1 MKEIKGYLERI
12 NDSTIME
19 MLDITEDVLEAID
32 NLWKETNKSVY
43 SEERMENLIIILSE
57 EFVRYIQIK
66 LSKYNPWTESFIKIK
81 DLFKYSI
88 NICKRWK
95 SDIDMITTKI
105 WANYSPHLWT
115 KKNIKCTTL
124 NIFLRHIKMILDLR
138 TSHEQIIYLL
148 SSEEKNNLKIEQKL
162 DMFKKIDLSIC
173 NEYNEQF
180 WDNNESSKNISN
192 EIENII
198 WAKQISKKLEDN
210 EKFVKKTLNNL
221 SNSQVYI
228 EESHTL
234 LEEIKRYANNYFEKW
249 NKEMEF
255 MMNDPDSELMLKKS
269 GKLMEIDYSDGHLK
283 VNYSDQLVSFLREV
297 RQLTSMGF
305 PVSLKIQKLAEQAS
319 QYYRYGV
326 ILQQVAQFYN
336 TIDQQMLKFQQ
347 PMLLEYTTEFENII
361 KNPNGNSKGI
371 SNKNQ
376 ISNKITWANPS
387 DLDQYIVKLQRCTEK
402 LTANNRRFRKIHQT
416 IIDEMIELMSISL
429 VKNKAKW
436 KDIIQ
441 NIRSQ
446 ITNVENHY
454 NISPKNTSI
463 WKTHLDYQLY
473 KVLEHHYRMGLE
485 SFHDDIPE
493 INVEMIYKQS
503 KIQYKPSFEEIRT
516 KYYHEIKKFV
526 NIPIAFKGFS
536 DNDNLFNG
544 ILHNNK
550 KSLNTI
556 YQRAEN
562 IFQKLSKAQDL
573 FKDWVI
579 IQNVDIDEI
588 IDNNLETVKD
598 YENNFKM
605 IKNKGK
611 ELEQVKNEINI
622 NNILIS
628 TTGIKSAIDNQLQNM
643 YDSLLSGLRR
653 YVTKNGNQIESFVS
667 KGMELL
673 SKRPQTYEEIGEA
686 NKYHDD
692 LLKEKKL
699 IQSQME
705 KVEAKNKLL
714 NSVSGNGIDLSI
726 LKAKWDKL
734 ELILQSHEVM
744 VKEQVDIL
752 RDNIDGR
759 RKSVQSEIDKF
770 ANRWTQLKP
779 NMETFEDKESVI
791 DAIKFIKDRQAEF
804 DELKLTIQKLNNDC
818 SIFGVSKFDCTEIE
832 NYERELKSET
842 SNWECYE
849 SFSKEIGDYL
859 KNDWIGVSNK
869 VYLFEEIITKWSN
882 NLKSS
887 AHNPIT
893 VQILK
898 EIDDIR
904 SWIPS
909 LKYIRGDNWLS
920 EHWAEFFRI
929 ANIQKT
935 KNIADL
941 TLNDLFEV
949 RENMKENVEK
959 IKELSN
965 RANGEVSIREAL
977 QELES
982 WGVSA
987 EFSLSPY
994 EIEIDNNEFGESNET
1009 IKKTVMLI
1017 KDWKETLTQIGD
1029 NQSLLQSLKDSPFYG
1044 RFSERCSIWET
1055 RFADLDEILHV
1066 LNIVQR
1072 RWVYLEPIFRRRVLP
1087 NEQARFDNIN
1097 TEFNEIM
1104 NYIEQNKCVIS
1115 ILSYNNVKDILEKA
1129 NDQLERCQKALYEFL
1144 EEKRSKFARFYFI
1157 GDEDLLEIIGQAK
1170 NPRVIESHLKKLF
1183 AGVYN
1188 VIFNEDTTAIIAM
1201 KSLEGEVVHLIN
1213 PVKITDDIEKWLQDF
1228 SDEMKNTLSNILI
1241 GCLKVFDVFK
1251 YPQQILCLS
1260 EALHFTSDCEEAI
1273 KKGTLRNLNE
1283 KFKKK
1288 LDQYTKFDYSTIKDP
1303 IERSVVSFKLKALIL
1318 DTIHNIDIIAQLQ
1331 ENEVKNVDEW
1341 IWKKQLRYYLDK
1353 NNKCI
1358 IKMNNAEFNYTYEYQ
1373 GNVTKLVHTPLT
1385 DKCYLTLTQA
1395 MDSGFGGNP
1404 YGPAGTGK
1412 TESVKALGNLF
1423 GRQVLVFNCDEGLD
1437 YKSIGRIFIGIMK
1450 CGAWGCFDEFNRLD
1464 EAVLSAVS
1472 QQIQIIQSALKEKNV
1487 NVTLLDKQV
1496 KLDLN
1501 CAIFVTLN
1509 PAGKGYGGRQKL
1521 PDNLKQLFRSIAMT
1535 KPDNELISEVI
1546 LYSEGFTNAKILGRK
1561 IISIF
1566 QLCKELLSNQ
1576 QHYDWGLRSIK
1587 AVLQLAGQLLH
1598 EEKKKPDYSTNRE
1611 ANILVKAFRV
1621 NTLSKL
1627 TYSDSHYFNNLVND
1641 VFPGIKYEVILYDEL
1656 HKAIK
1661 ESYEEL
1667 KLVYMDSQV
1676 EKIFQFYE
1684 ACNNR
1689 MGVVIVGPS
1698 GSGKTT
1704 ICKVLSHALKKLGK
1718 SLKMHILNPKSIDRN
1733 FLLGYM
1739 DIDTREW
1746 TDGILTMAAHQ
1757 AIKEPKNTQSWIIC
1771 DGDIDP
1777 EWIESLNSVLDD
1789 NHLLTI
1795 PNGERIQFTSN
1806 VNFIFET
1813 HDLTYASP
1821 ATVSRMGMIY
1831 MSDENI
1837 DIKLLVK
1844 AWLDKQDNHVAKII
1858 SPFIESYFFKALEWI
1873 TKNSDASVVKTT
1885 KIGNVFNGLSHLS
1898 TANSLNKFI
1907 FGLIKGFGSN
1917 LYQNQRQEFAMIL
1930 FKLAGI
1936 QITDKSNVL
1945 DYYIDVKSDSIQHY
1959 KFNSYFNHDSASIRD
1974 YNSLP
1979 VIETVSVQRTVDIIM
1994 PWLKKQEP
2002 FIFVGPEG
2010 AGKQM
2015 ILRTCFNKLHSVNV
2029 VTIHCNSQTK
2039 AVHIIRQLHQ
2049 YCLSISTNQG
2059 RALKPKDCERLI
2071 LYLKDINLPKPDKY
2085 NTVELISFLQQ
2096 LITYHGFYNKSL
2108 DWVRI
2113 ENIQIV
2119 ASMNPSTSIGRYKL
2133 STRLTSIVHQCYIW
2147 PTSINELHQ
2156 VYCSLLQPIIQEC
2169 LINNP
2174 TWNSSKQIQN
2184 LSKTM
2189 LIIYDQT
2196 CNKFTTS
2203 QYMHYKFNPR
2213 DLSKWIT
2220 SLYRYEFK
2228 ENEVQNQLLDVIV
2241 YEAQRLFSDR
2251 LVGDDARNTFN
2262 NIVFSTIKNEWNYSV
2277 NISNI
2282 VYVYIKNDE
2291 SNSKILKRVT
2301 LDTYKQMVSD
2311 KLLSYENEYRTLDLS
2326 LYPEMLFQLA
2336 KFENILLQEGGSLLL
2351 AGRTGMKRWDSIC
2364 LVASMLHINIY
2375 TLKIGRNYQAKS
2387 FYADIK
2393 QAIYEAGV
2401 QGENTIL
2408 AIEDNQL
2415 INPLFIESINSLLSS
2430 GEVPGM
2436 YNKEELETIYNEIKD
2451 TYSETGFKGSINDF
2465 FINRVHCN
2473 LHIVLIL
2480 DCSSQDFTNICEAN
2494 PAFYSQ
2500 CRLMWI
2506 DAYTQ
2511 ESMKILSKSQL
2522 IPDLLENSKNGD
2534 KIVKQIIDIHSDC
2547 LKYNASP
2554 KHFLRFLQCYNKIYK
2569 QNKEIFEERKK
2580 YLQGGVDKLTE
2591 ASKYV
2596 DTLSQDAS
2604 RQGILLAEKQKETDS
2619 ALKQITES
2627 MLQASNKKKEMEQL
2641 SVELN
2646 KEEEKIQAKKKAV
2659 EEELKEV
2666 GPLLEKAKESV
2677 GAIKAENLT
2686 EIRSLRAPPPVI
2698 RDVLE
2703 GVLRL
2708 MGIYDMSWT
2717 SMKSFLGKRTIK
2729 EEIINFDASNI
2740 TKQIR
2745 SSVQELINQKPD
2757 SFKEATVKR
2766 SFVAAAP
2773 LAVWVKANIE
2783 YSIVIEKI
2791 EPLRSSLEQ
2800 ATRNLTDA
2808 RNRIQKLK
2816 EDVIQVDNKVKALRE
2831 DFGIKTGEAE
2841 VLRVNLEKAKEV
2853 ISSAQLLLGKLEGE
2867 GKRWKS
2873 QIKEINESLN
2883 SLPKNSLVSS
2893 AFVTYLGEHSED
2905 VRNQMVKRWAENNDI
2920 KNFSLRKII
2929 STDKEQLLWRAEG
2942 LPYDELSIDNAIIIK
2957 MSDTYP
2963 LIIDP
2968 SSQALS
2974 WLTKHLEDKKPEVI
2988 VQNDENFIRSIEL
3001 AVRFGKTLIIHEI
3014 EEIEP
3019 ILYSLLKRELIK
3031 QGPRYIIQL
3040 GDKQVDFN
3048 ENFQLYLITKKSNFE
3063 VPPSTSGHLNIVNFS
3078 ITKAGLTSQLLGI
3091 TIQHEKPKLEVEKL
3105 NLLKKE
3111 EEQKVQLLE
3120 LEDLLLNKL
3129 ATSEGNIL
3137 ENKSLIE
3144 LLNNTKAKSTTITN
3158 SLKESQEL
3166 QKNINNERNKYSL
3179 FSNFGSS
3186 FFFCIGYLKNINN
3199 MYQFSLNNFL
3209 RIFESSLNL
3218 QFSNNGKND
3227 VGPEVRIK
3235 YLTRSLEKML
3245 FNYVS
3250 RSMFKQDRLSFALF
3264 VIKSMHSRLFQ
3275 ENEWDL
3281 FTGQL
3286 IPDIEGKQFNIPSWI
3301 PKNKITNFKHLQSVC
3316 PVFSDQNIFN
3326 DVEQWDTWIR
3336 TQSCEKAFPEKY
3348 TKALSPWQK
3357 VLIIQ
3362 TLRPDRILVALTLFC
3377 SGALGVS
3384 SLDPPALNIA
3394 KLVESETIPTEPIL
3408 FIITPGADLS
3418 QELLEA
3424 SKKILGPNK
3433 FYQVAMGQGQ
3443 FDIAISRLRSCAEE
3457 GSWLFLQNIH
3467 LVISWLPTL
3476 EKEISILKPHK
3487 NFRLWLTSEAHLKFP
3502 SSILQC
3508 SLKITIEAPPGVK
3521 KNLLRTYE
3529 GWTPEYIADG
3539 SVIRAQSLFSLAWFH
3554 AIVQERR
3561 MYIPQ
3566 GWAKFYEFSNT
3577 DLRSCAELLD
3587 KMCHSDKIPQWE
3599 IFRGLLMNA
3608 IYGGHLDDDA
3618 DIEKLD
3624 IYIKKF
3630 FNDEIFSIGNRSP
3643 SKYLSKNIVIPN
3655 SNLHADYMNLIN
3667 SLPESDNPSLFNL
3680 PVNINSILQF
3690 TQSQQVINKIK
3701 LLYHSKNS
3709 EKSFNKEK
3717 WSKELIPTMQLWK
3730 KLTSQDFINQK
3741 HNRVSSDNPLII
3753 FFNNEYTF
3761 GMNLIKTINKD
3772 LINLSKLIR
3781 GLILPTNDLM
3791 DIGTSLTQS
3800 NIPSSWNDIWEGPE
3814 SSAVYLKEIIR
3825 KTGELSK
3832 LKNIQNINQLLS
3844 LPIDLSNMFRQK
3856 AFFNSFRQ
3864 YISHKINKPLDEL
3877 HLISSWRGEEISK
3890 YVSEEDKGEGNCIV
3904 QVKGLLLQG
3913 GNFDGKRLSSMSLGE
3928 SYICE
3933 VPVCY
3938 ISWLPISSSFFS
3950 LQTQSRLQIPLY
3962 VSSNRSVQLGESG
3975 LYVPYDQNKEDMDD
3989 WKLSGVAFLIEKAF

>member
-1 MKEIKGYLERI
+1 M
-12 NDSTIME
+12 
-19 MLDITEDVLEAID
+19 
-32 NLWKETNKSVY
+32 
-43 SEERMENLIIILSE
+43 
-57 EFVRYIQIK
+57 
-66 LSKYNPWTESFIKIK
+66 
-81 DLFKYSI
+81 
-88 NICKRWK
+88 
-95 SDIDMITTKI
+95 
-105 WANYSPHLWT
+105 
-115 KKNIKCTTL
+115 
-124 NIFLRHIKMILDLR
+124 
-138 TSHEQIIYLL
+138 
-148 SSEEKNNLKIEQKL
+148 
-162 DMFKKIDLSIC
+162 
-173 NEYNEQF
+173 
-180 WDNNESSKNISN
+180 
-192 EIENII
+192 
-198 WAKQISKKLEDN
+198 EDN
-210 EKFVKKTLNNL
+210 EKFVKKTLSNL
-221 SNSQVYI
+221 SNSKIYI
-228 EESHTL
+228 EESRTL
-234 LEEIKRYANNYFEKW
+234 LEEIKRYANNYFEEW
-249 NKEMEF
+249 SKEMEF

-269 GKLMEIDYSDGHLK
+269 GKLMEIDYSDGLLK
-283 VNYSDQLVSFLREV
+283 VNYSDQLVSLLREV
-297 RQLTSMGF
+297 RQLTSLGY

-336 TIDQQMLKFQQ
+336 TIDQQMLRFQQ
-347 PMLLEYTTEFENII
+347 PMLLEQAIEFENII
-361 KNPNGNSKGI
+361 KNPNGNSKG
-371 SNKNQ
+371 NNKKNQ
-376 ISNKITWANPS
+376 VNNKITWANPS
-387 DLDQYIVKLQRCTEK
+387 DLDQYIGRLQRCTEK
-402 LTANNRRFRKIHQT
+402 LTDNNRRFRKMHQN
-416 IIDEMIELMSISL
+416 IIDEITELMSINL

-446 ITNVENHY
+446 IVSVENHY
-454 NISPKNTSI
+454 NISPKNTST

-503 KIQYKPSFEEIRT
+503 KIQFKPSYEEIRT
-516 KYYHEIKKFV
+516 RYYREIKKFV
-526 NIPIAFKGFS
+526 NIPITFKGFS
-536 DNDNLFNG
+536 DNDNLFKG
-544 ILHNNK
+544 ILYNNK

-556 YQRAEN
+556 YQKAEM

-573 FKDWVI
+573 YKDWVI

-588 IDNNLETVKD
+588 IDNNLETVVD

-611 ELEQVKNEINI
+611 ELEQMKNIITI
-622 NNILIS
+622 NNIIIS
-628 TTGIKSAIDNQLQNM
+628 TAGIKSSIDNQLQNM
-643 YDSLLSGLRR
+643 FDSLLSGLRR
-653 YVTKNGNQIESFVS
+653 YVTKYGNQIESFVS
-667 KGMELL
+667 KGMDLL
-673 SKRPQTYEEIGEA
+673 SKKPQTYEEIGEA
-686 NKYHDD
+686 NKCHED
-692 LLKEKKL
+692 LIEEKKL

-705 KVEAKNKLL
+705 NVEAKNKLL
-714 NSVSGNGIDLSI
+714 KFVSGNGIDLSV

-734 ELILQSHEVM
+734 EVILQSHEVM
-744 VKEQVDIL
+744 IKEQVDIL

-759 RKSVQSEIDKF
+759 RKSVQSELDKF
-770 ANRWTQLKP
+770 TNRWTQLKP
-779 NMETFEDKESVI
+779 NMETFENKESAVN
-791 DAIKFIKDRQAEF
+791 AIKFIKDRQAEF
-804 DELKLTIQKLNNDC
+804 EELKLAAQKLNNDC
-818 SIFGVSKFDCTEIE
+818 ELFGVPKFGFVEIE
-832 NYERELKSET
+832 NLENELKNEA

-849 SFSKEIGDYL
+849 SFWSEIREYL
-859 KNDWIGVSNK
+859 KNDWMGVCNK
-869 VYLFEEIITKWSN
+869 IYLFEEMITRWSN
-882 NLKSS
+882 NLKSG
-887 AHNPIT
+887 ALNPIT
-893 VQILK
+893 IQILK
-898 EIDDIR
+898 EIDDIKG
-904 SWIPS
+904 WIPS
-909 LKYIRGDNWLS
+909 LKYIRGDNWLP
-920 EHWAEFFRI
+920 EHWSEFFRI
-929 ANIQKT
+929 TNLQKV
-935 KNIADL
+935 KSSIEL
-941 TLNDLFEV
+941 TLNNLYDV
-949 RENMKENVEK
+949 RESMKENVEK

-965 RANGEVSIREAL
+965 RANGEVSLREAL

-994 EIEIDNNEFGESNET
+994 EIELDSNEIGESNESI

-1029 NQSLLQSLKDSPFYG
+1029 NQSLLQSLKDSPYYN

-1055 RFADLDEILHV
+1055 RFADLDEILHI

-1097 TEFNEIM
+1097 TEFIEIM
-1104 NYIEQNKCVIS
+1104 KFVSQNKCVLS
-1115 ILSYNNVKDILEKA
+1115 ILSYSNIKDILEKA

-1188 VIFNEDTTAIIAM
+1188 VIFNDDTTAIIAM
-1201 KSLEGEVVHLIN
+1201 KSLEGEVVYLTN
-1213 PVKITDDIEKWLQDF
+1213 PVRITDEIEKWLQDF
-1228 SDEMKNTLSNILI
+1228 SDEMKNTLSHLLI
-1241 GCLKVFDVFK
+1241 ECLNVFDIFK
-1251 YPQQILCLS
+1251 HPQQILCLS

-1273 KKGTLRNLNE
+1273 KKSTLGDLNE

-1288 LDQYTKFDYSTIKDP
+1288 LEQYTKFDYSTIEDP
-1303 IERSVVSFKLKALIL
+1303 IERSVLSFKLKALIL
-1318 DTIHNIDIIAQLQ
+1318 DTIHNIDIISQLQ
-1331 ENEVKNVDEW
+1331 ENEVKNINEW

-1353 NNKCI
+1353 NKKCI

-1373 GNVTKLVHTPLT
+1373 GNITKLVHTPLT

-1437 YKSIGRIFIGIMK
+1437 YKSIARIFIGIMK

-1472 QQIQIIQSALKEKNV
+1472 QQIQIIQSALKERNV
-1487 NVTLLDKQV
+1487 NVTLLDKYV
-1496 KLDLN
+1496 NLDLN

-1546 LYSEGFTNAKILGRK
+1546 LYSEGFTNAKVLGRK

-1587 AVLQLAGQLLH
+1587 SVLKLAGQLLH
-1598 EEKKKPDYSTNRE
+1598 EEKKKSDYSNDRE

-1627 TYSDSHYFNNLVND
+1627 TYSDSYYFNNLVND
-1641 VFPGIKYEVILYDEL
+1641 VFPGINYEVISYEEL
-1656 HKAIK
+1656 HQAIK

-1704 ICKVLSHALKKLGK
+1704 ICKVLSHALKKLGR
-1718 SLKMHILNPKSIDRN
+1718 SLKTHILNPKSIDRN

-1757 AIKEPKNTQSWIIC
+1757 AVKEPKETQSWIIC

-1821 ATVSRMGMIY
+1821 ATISRMGMIY

-1837 DIKLLVK
+1837 DIKLLVR
-1844 AWLDKQDNHVAKII
+1844 AWLDKQDPNIAEII
-1858 SPFIESYFFKALEWI
+1858 SPLIDSYFFKALDWI
-1873 TKNSDASVVKTT
+1873 TKNPEANVVKTT

-1898 TANSLNKFI
+1898 YANSLNKFI
-1907 FGLIKGFGSN
+1907 FGLIRGFGSN
-1917 LYQNQRQEFAMIL
+1917 LYQKQREDFAMFLI
-1930 FKLAGI
+1930 KLAGI
-1936 QITDKSNVL
+1936 QVDNKGNVL
-1945 DYYIDVKSDSIQHY
+1945 DCYVDRTDVIQSY
-1959 KFNSYFNHDSASIRD
+1959 KFNNYFNHDPASIRD

-1994 PWLKKQEP
+1994 PWLKNQEP

-2029 VTIHCNSQTK
+2029 VTIHCSSQTK
-2039 AVHIIRQLHQ
+2039 AVHIIRQLNQH
-2049 YCLSISTNQG
+2049 CLSLSTNQG

-2108 DWVRI
+2108 DWVRT

-2147 PTSINELHQ
+2147 PIGINELQQ
-2156 VYCSLLQPIIQEC
+2156 VYSSLLQPIIQEC
-2169 LINNP
+2169 LISNP
-2174 TWNSSKQIQN
+2174 IWNSIKQIQN

-2189 LIIYDQT
+2189 LIIYEQT

-2203 QYMHYKFNPR
+2203 KHMHYKFNPR

-2228 ENEVQNQLLDVIV
+2228 GDVSQNQLLDVIV
-2241 YEAQRLFSDR
+2241 YEAQRLFLDR
-2251 LVGDDARNTFN
+2251 LVGDDSKSVFN
-2262 NIVFSTIKNEWNYSV
+2262 NIVFSTMKNEWNYSV
-2277 NISNI
+2277 NINDI
-2282 VYVYIKNDE
+2282 VYVYIKDNE
-2291 SNSKILKRVT
+2291 NKNKILKRVT
-2301 LDTYKQMVSD
+2301 LDAYKEMVSE
-2311 KLLSYENEYRTLDLS
+2311 KLLSYENEYRTLGLS
-2326 LYPEMLFQLA
+2326 LYPDMLFQLA
-2336 KFENILLQEGGSLLL
+2336 KLENILLQEGGSLLL
-2351 AGRTGMKRWDSIC
+2351 AGRTGMKRWDSVC
-2364 LVASMLHINIY
+2364 LVAYMLHINIY

-2393 QAIYEAGV
+2393 QAVYEAGI

-2408 AIEDNQL
+2408 AIEDHQL

-2430 GEVPGM
+2430 GEIPGM
-2436 YNKEELETIYNEIKD
+2436 YNKEELETLFNEIKD
-2451 TYSETGFKGSINDF
+2451 IYSETGFNGSINDF
-2465 FINRVHCN
+2465 FINRVHRN

-2500 CRLMWI
+2500 CRLIWI

-2511 ESMKILSKSQL
+2511 ESMKILSHSQL
-2522 IPDLLENSKNGD
+2522 IQDLLPDPKAED
-2534 KIVKQIIDIHSDC
+2534 KIIKQIIDIHEDC

-2554 KHFLRFLQCYNKIYK
+2554 KHFLRFLQCYNKIYL
-2569 QNKEIFEERKK
+2569 QNKEKFEERKK

-2604 RQGILLAEKQKETDS
+2604 KQGLLLAEKQKETDN

-2646 KEEEKIQAKKKAV
+2646 IEEEKIQAKKKAV

-2708 MGIYDMSWT
+2708 MGICDMSWS
-2717 SMKSFLGKRTIK
+2717 SMKAFLGKRTIK
-2729 EEIINFDASNI
+2729 EEIINFNATSI

-2745 SSVQELINQKPD
+2745 NSVQELINQKPD
-2757 SFKEATVKR
+2757 SFKEANVKR

-2773 LAVWVKANIE
+2773 LAVWVKANIN

-2791 EPLRSSLEQ
+2791 GPLRESLAQ
-2800 ATRNLTDA
+2800 ATQNLTDA

-2816 EDVIQVDNKVKALRE
+2816 DDVIQVDNKVKALRE
-2831 DFGIKTGEAE
+2831 DFGVKTGEAE
-2841 VLRVNLEKAKEV
+2841 VLRVNLEKSKEV
-2853 ISSAQLLLGKLEGE
+2853 IASAQLLLGKLEGE
-2867 GKRWKS
+2867 GKRWEN
-2873 QIKEINESLN
+2873 QIKEINENLN

-2893 AFVTYLGEHSED
+2893 AFVTYLGEHPED
-2905 VRNQMVKRWAENNDI
+2905 IRHQMVKKWAENNDI
-2920 KNFSLRKII
+2920 KSFNLRKII

-2942 LPYDELSIDNAIIIK
+2942 LPYDELSVDNAIIIK

-2968 SSQALS
+2968 SSQALA

-2988 VQNDENFIRSIEL
+2988 IQNDENFVRSIEL

-3048 ENFQLYLITKKSNFE
+3048 ENFQLYLITKKSNFF
-3063 VPPSTSGHLNIVNFS
+3063 VPPSTSGYLNIVNFS

-3158 SLKESQEL
+3158 SLRESHEL

-3209 RIFESSLNL
+3209 RIFESSLQL
-3218 QFSNNGKND
+3218 QFTSNDKND
-3227 VGPEVRIK
+3227 GGPEARIK
-3235 YLTRSLEKML
+3235 YLTRSLEKMV
-3245 FNYVS
+3245 FNYIS
-3250 RSMFKQDRLSFALF
+3250 RSIFKQDRLSFALF

-3275 ENEWDL
+3275 PNEWEL

-3286 IPDIEGKQFNIPSWI
+3286 IPDIEGKEFNIPLWI
-3301 PKNKITNFKHLQSVC
+3301 PKDKVTKFKHLQVN
-3316 PVFSDQNIFN
+3316 VFF
-3326 DVEQWDTWIR
+3326 
-3336 TQSCEKAFPEKY
+3336 F
-3348 TKALSPWQK
+3348 
-3357 VLIIQ
+3357 
-3362 TLRPDRILVALTLFC
+3362 F
-3377 SGALGVS
+3377 
-3384 SLDPPALNIA
+3384 
-3394 KLVESETIPTEPIL
+3394 
-3408 FIITPGADLS
+3408 
-3418 QELLEA
+3418 
-3424 SKKILGPNK
+3424 
-3433 FYQVAMGQGQ
+3433 FY
-3443 FDIAISRLRSCAEE
+3443 
-3457 GSWLFLQNIH
+3457 
-3467 LVISWLPTL
+3467 
-3476 EKEISILKPHK
+3476 
-3487 NFRLWLTSEAHLKFP
+3487 
-3502 SSILQC
+3502 
-3508 SLKITIEAPPGVK
+3508 
-3521 KNLLRTYE
+3521 
-3529 GWTPEYIADG
+3529 
-3539 SVIRAQSLFSLAWFH
+3539 
-3554 AIVQERR
+3554 
-3561 MYIPQ
+3561 
-3566 GWAKFYEFSNT
+3566 
-3577 DLRSCAELLD
+3577 
-3587 KMCHSDKIPQWE
+3587 
-3599 IFRGLLMNA
+3599 
-3608 IYGGHLDDDA
+3608 
-3618 DIEKLD
+3618 
-3624 IYIKKF
+3624 
-3630 FNDEIFSIGNRSP
+3630 
-3643 SKYLSKNIVIPN
+3643 
-3655 SNLHADYMNLIN
+3655 
-3667 SLPESDNPSLFNL
+3667 
-3680 PVNINSILQF
+3680 
-3690 TQSQQVINKIK
+3690 
-3701 LLYHSKNS
+3701 
-3709 EKSFNKEK
+3709 
-3717 WSKELIPTMQLWK
+3717 
-3730 KLTSQDFINQK
+3730 FIN
-3741 HNRVSSDNPLII
+3741 
-3753 FFNNEYTF
+3753 
-3761 GMNLIKTINKD
+3761 
-3772 LINLSKLIR
+3772 
-3781 GLILPTNDLM
+3781 IL
-3791 DIGTSLTQS
+3791 
-3800 NIPSSWNDIWEGPE
+3800 
-3814 SSAVYLKEIIR
+3814 
-3825 KTGELSK
+3825 
-3832 LKNIQNINQLLS
+3832 
-3844 LPIDLSNMFRQK
+3844 
-3856 AFFNSFRQ
+3856 
-3864 YISHKINKPLDEL
+3864 
-3877 HLISSWRGEEISK
+3877 
-3890 YVSEEDKGEGNCIV
+3890 
-3904 QVKGLLLQG
+3904 
-3913 GNFDGKRLSSMSLGE
+3913 
-3928 SYICE
+3928 
-3933 VPVCY
+3933 
-3938 ISWLPISSSFFS
+3938 
-3950 LQTQSRLQIPLY
+3950 
-3962 VSSNRSVQLGESG
+3962 
-3975 LYVPYDQNKEDMDD
+3975 
-3989 WKLSGVAFLIEKAF
+3989 

>member
-1 MKEIKGYLERI
+1 
-12 NDSTIME
+12 
-19 MLDITEDVLEAID
+19 
-32 NLWKETNKSVY
+32 
-43 SEERMENLIIILSE
+43 
-57 EFVRYIQIK
+57 
-66 LSKYNPWTESFIKIK
+66 
-81 DLFKYSI
+81 
-88 NICKRWK
+88 
-95 SDIDMITTKI
+95 
-105 WANYSPHLWT
+105 
-115 KKNIKCTTL
+115 
-124 NIFLRHIKMILDLR
+124 
-138 TSHEQIIYLL
+138 
-148 SSEEKNNLKIEQKL
+148 
-162 DMFKKIDLSIC
+162 
-173 NEYNEQF
+173 
-180 WDNNESSKNISN
+180 
-192 EIENII
+192 
-198 WAKQISKKLEDN
+198 LEDN

-221 SNSQVYI
+221 SNSKVYI
-228 EESHTL
+228 EESHIL
-234 LEEIKRYANNYFEKW
+234 LEEIKRYANSYFDEW
-249 NKEMEF
+249 SREMEF

-283 VNYSDQLVSFLREV
+283 VNYSDQLVSLLREV

-336 TIDQQMLKFQQ
+336 TIDQQMLRFQQ
-347 PMLLEYTTEFENII
+347 PMLLEQAIEFENII
-361 KNPNGNSKGI
+361 KNPNGNG
-371 SNKNQ
+371 KNANRNQ
-376 ISNKITWANPS
+376 NINKITWANPS
-387 DLDQYIVKLQRCTEK
+387 DLDQYIGRLQRCTEK

-416 IIDEMIELMSISL
+416 IIDDITELMNISL
-429 VKNKAKW
+429 VKNRAKW

-446 ITNVENHY
+446 IVNVETHY
-454 NISPKNTSI
+454 NISPKNTST

-503 KIQYKPSFEEIRT
+503 KIQFKPSFEEIRT
-516 KYYHEIKKFV
+516 KYYREIKKFV
-526 NIPIAFKGFS
+526 NIPVAFKGFS
-536 DNDNLFNG
+536 DNDNLFNN
-544 ILHNNK
+544 ILYNNK

-556 YQRAEN
+556 YQRAEM
-562 IFQKLSKAQDL
+562 IFQKLLKAQDI

-588 IDNNLETVKD
+588 IDNNLESVKD

-611 ELEQVKNEINI
+611 ELEQMKNTINI
-622 NNILIS
+622 SNIVIS
-628 TTGIKSAIDNQLQNM
+628 TAGVKSAIDNQLQNM
-643 YDSLLSGLRR
+643 FDSLLSGLRR
-653 YVTKNGNQIESFVS
+653 YITKHGNQIENFVN
-667 KGMELL
+667 KGMNLL

-686 NKYHDD
+686 NKCHD
-692 LLKEKKL
+692 EL
-699 IQSQME
+699 IAQRAEIQNQME
-705 KVEAKNKLL
+705 SVETKNKLL
-714 NSVSGNGIDLSI
+714 KFVSGNGIDLSG

-734 ELILQSHEVM
+734 EMILQSHELM
-744 VKEQVDIL
+744 IKEQVDIL
-752 RDNIDGR
+752 RNNIEGR
-759 RKSVQSEIDKF
+759 RKNVQSEIDKF

-779 NMETFEDKESVI
+779 NMETFENKESAVN
-791 DAIKFIKDRQAEF
+791 AIKFIKERQTEF
-804 DELKLTIQKLNNDC
+804 GELKVMVEKLNNDC
-818 SIFGVSKFDCTEIE
+818 ELFGLSKFDFSEFE
-832 NYERELKSET
+832 NYEKELQSEA

-849 SFSKEIGDYL
+849 SFSKEISEYL
-859 KNDWIGVSNK
+859 ENDWIGISNK
-869 VYLFEEIITKWSN
+869 VYLFEEMISKWSN
-882 NLKSS
+882 NLKSG
-887 AHNPIT
+887 ALNPIT
-893 VQILK
+893 IQILK
-898 EIDDIR
+898 EIDDMKN
-904 SWIPS
+904 WIPT
-909 LKYIRGDNWLS
+909 LKFIRGDNWLP

-929 ANIQKT
+929 VALQNV
-935 KNIADL
+935 KNVADL
-941 TLNDLFEV
+941 TLNDLFGV
-949 RENMKENVEK
+949 REAMKAEVDK

-994 EIEIDNNEFGESNET
+994 EIEYDSNEFGESES

-1017 KDWKETLTQIGD
+1017 KEWKETLTQIGD
-1029 NQSLLQSLKDSPFYG
+1029 NQSLLQSLKDSPYYG

-1055 RFADLDEILHV
+1055 RFADLDEILHT
-1066 LNIVQR
+1066 LNVVQR

-1087 NEQARFDNIN
+1087 NEQSRFDHIN
-1097 TEFNEIM
+1097 MEFNEIM
-1104 NYIEQNKCVIS
+1104 NYIEKNKCVLS
-1115 ILSYNNVKDILEKA
+1115 ILSYTNVKDILEKS
-1129 NDQLERCQKALYEFL
+1129 NDQLERCQKALNEFL

-1157 GDEDLLEIIGQAK
+1157 GDEDLLEIIGQSK

-1188 VIFNEDTTAIIAM
+1188 VLFNKDTTAIVAM
-1201 KSLEGEVVHLIN
+1201 KSLEGEVVYLSN
-1213 PVKITDDIEKWLQDF
+1213 PIKITDDIERWLQDF
-1228 SDEMKNTLSNILI
+1228 SDEMKNTLSNLLI
-1241 GCLKVFDVFK
+1241 ECVNVFDIFK
-1251 YPQQILCLS
+1251 HPQQILCLS

-1273 KKGTLRNLNE
+1273 KKGTLSNLNE

-1288 LDQYTKFDYSTIKDP
+1288 LDQYTKFDYSTIEDP
-1303 IERSVVSFKLKALIL
+1303 VERSVLSFKLKALIL
-1318 DTIHNIDIIAQLQ
+1318 DTIHNIDIISQLQ
-1331 ENEVKNVDEW
+1331 EKEVKNVNEW

-1353 NNKCI
+1353 NKKCI

-1373 GNVTKLVHTPLT
+1373 GNIRKLVHTPLT

-1472 QQIQIIQSALKEKNV
+1472 QQIQIIQSALKERNV
-1487 NVTLLDKQV
+1487 NVTLLDKYV
-1496 KLDLN
+1496 NLDLN

-1598 EEKKKPDYSTNRE
+1598 EEKKKPDYTEERE

-1627 TYSDSHYFNNLVND
+1627 TYSDSYYFNNLVND
-1641 VFPGIKYEVILYDEL
+1641 IFPNIKYEVILYDEL

-1661 ESYEEL
+1661 ESYEDL

-1704 ICKVLSHALKKLGK
+1704 ICKILGHALKKLGRN
-1718 SLKMHILNPKSIDRN
+1718 LKMHILNPKSIDRN

-1757 AIKEPKNTQSWIIC
+1757 AVKEPKDYQSWIIC

-1844 AWLDKQDNHVAKII
+1844 AWLDKQDKKSAKVL
-1858 SPFIESYFFKALEWI
+1858 SQFIDNFFYKALDWI
-1873 TKNSDASVVKTT
+1873 TKHPDASVVKTT
-1885 KIGNVFNGLSHLS
+1885 KIGNVFNGLSHLAGA
-1898 TANSLNKFI
+1898 TSLNNFI
-1907 FGLIKGFGSN
+1907 FGLIRGFGSN
-1917 LYQNQRQEFAMIL
+1917 LYQNPRQEFA
-1930 FKLAGI
+1930 LALINLANI
-1936 QITDKSNVL
+1936 QIIDKNNLL
-1945 DYYIDVKSDSIQHY
+1945 DCYVDNQSKIQYYKL
-1959 KFNSYFNHDSASIRD
+1959 NNHFHHDATSIRD
-1974 YNSLP
+1974 YNHLP

-1994 PWLKKQEP
+1994 PWLKNQEP

-2015 ILRTCFNKLHSVNV
+2015 ILRTCFSKLHSVNV

-2039 AVHIIRQLHQ
+2039 AVHIIRQLNQH
-2049 YCLSISTNQG
+2049 CLSLSTNQG

-2096 LITYHGFYNKSL
+2096 LITYNGFYNKSL

-2119 ASMNPSTSIGRYKL
+2119 ASMNPSTSIGRYEI

-2147 PTSINELHQ
+2147 PTSINELQQ
-2156 VYCSLLQPIIQEC
+2156 VYSSLLQPIVQEC
-2169 LINNP
+2169 LSNNP
-2174 TWNSSKQIQN
+2174 TWNSGKQIQN

-2189 LIIYDQT
+2189 LIIYEQI
-2196 CNKFTTS
+2196 CSKFTTS

-2220 SLYRYEFK
+2220 SLYRYEF
-2228 ENEVQNQLLDVIV
+2228 NDNDSQNQLLDVVV
-2241 YEAQRLFSDR
+2241 YEAQRLFQDR
-2251 LVGDDARNTFN
+2251 LVGDEAKNIFN
-2262 NIVFSTIKNEWNYSV
+2262 NIVFSTVKNEWNYSI
-2277 NISNI
+2277 NINNI
-2282 VYVYIKNDE
+2282 VYVYIKDDE
-2291 SNSKILKRVT
+2291 NKSKILKRVT
-2301 LDTYKQMVSD
+2301 LDTYKQMISD
-2311 KLLSYENEYRTLDLS
+2311 KLLSYENEFRTLDIC
-2326 LYPEMLFQLA
+2326 LYPEMLYQLA
-2336 KFENILLQEGGSLLL
+2336 KFENVLLQESGSLLL

-2375 TLKIGRNYQAKS
+2375 TLKIGRNYQLKS
-2387 FYADIK
+2387 FYTDIK
-2393 QAIYEAGV
+2393 QAVYEAGIH
-2401 QGENTIL
+2401 GENTIL
-2408 AIEDNQL
+2408 AIEDHQL

-2430 GEVPGM
+2430 GEIPGM
-2436 YNKEELETIYNEIKD
+2436 YNKEELETLFSEIKD
-2451 TYSETGFKGSINDF
+2451 IYSETGFKGSINDF
-2465 FINRVHCN
+2465 FVHRVHRN
-2473 LHIVLIL
+2473 LHVVLIL
-2480 DCSSQDFTNICEAN
+2480 DCSSHEFTNICEAN

-2511 ESMKILSKSQL
+2511 ESMKILSKYQL
-2522 IPDLLENSKNGD
+2522 IPDLQEDPKNSE
-2534 KIVKQIIDIHSDC
+2534 KIIKQIITIHEDC

-2596 DTLSQDAS
+2596 DTLSQDATQ
-2604 RQGILLAEKQKETDS
+2604 QGILLAEKQKETDN

-2646 KEEEKIQAKKKAV
+2646 MEEEKIQAKKKAV

-2677 GAIKAENLT
+2677 STIKPENLT

-2717 SMKSFLGKRTIK
+2717 SMKAFLGKRTIK
-2729 EEIINFDASNI
+2729 EEIINFDAANI

-2745 SSVQELINQKPD
+2745 NSVQELINQKPD
-2757 SFKEATVKR
+2757 SFKEANARR
-2766 SFVAAAP
+2766 SSVAAAP
-2773 LAVWVKANIE
+2773 LAVWVKANID

-2791 EPLRSSLEQ
+2791 GPLRESLAQ
-2800 ATRNLTDA
+2800 ATKNLSDA
-2808 RNRIQKLK
+2808 RARIQKLK

-2831 DFGIKTGEAE
+2831 DFGVKTGEAE
-2841 VLRVNLEKAKEV
+2841 TLRVNLEKSKKV
-2853 ISSAQLLLGKLEGE
+2853 IKSAQLLLGKLEGE
-2867 GKRWKS
+2867 GRRWES
-2873 QIKEINESLN
+2873 QIKEIKESLSNLPMN
-2883 SLPKNSLVSS
+2883 SLISS
-2893 AFVTYLGEHSED
+2893 AFVTYLGEHPEDIRHQMIKRWTESND
-2905 VRNQMVKRWAENNDI
+2905 VRNFN
-2920 KNFSLRKII
+2920 LRKVI

-2942 LPYDELSIDNAIIIK
+2942 LPYDELSVDNAIIIK

-2974 WLTKHLEDKKPEVI
+2974 WLVKHLEEKKPEVI
-2988 VQNDENFIRSIEL
+2988 IQNDENFVRSVEL
-3001 AVRFGKTLIIHEI
+3001 AVRFGKTLIVHEV

-3031 QGPRYIIQL
+3031 QGPRFIIQL
-3040 GDKQVDFN
+3040 GEKQVDFN

-3063 VPPSTSGHLNIVNFS
+3063 VPPSTSGYLNIVNFS

-3137 ENKSLIE
+3137 ENKSLID
-3144 LLNNTKAKSTTITN
+3144 LLNDTKAKSITITN
-3158 SLKESQEL
+3158 SLKESHEL
-3166 QKNINNERNKYSL
+3166 QRNINNERNKYSL

-3209 RIFESSLNL
+3209 RIFEGSLNI
-3218 QFSNNGKND
+3218 QFPSNGKND
-3227 VGPEVRIK
+3227 GGPEARIK
-3235 YLTRSLEKML
+3235 YLTRALEKL
-3245 FNYVS
+3245 VFNYVS
-3250 RSMFKQDRLSFALF
+3250 RSIFKQDRLSFALF
-3264 VIKSMHSRLFQ
+3264 IIKSMHSKLFQ
-3275 ENEWDL
+3275 ANEWDL

-3286 IPDIEGKQFNIPSWI
+3286 IPDIEGKEFNIPLWI
-3301 PKNKITNFKHLQSVC
+3301 PKDRV
-3316 PVFSDQNIFN
+3316 
-3326 DVEQWDTWIR
+3326 
-3336 TQSCEKAFPEKY
+3336 
-3348 TKALSPWQK
+3348 TK
-3357 VLIIQ
+3357 
-3362 TLRPDRILVALTLFC
+3362 F
-3377 SGALGVS
+3377 
-3384 SLDPPALNIA
+3384 
-3394 KLVESETIPTEPIL
+3394 
-3408 FIITPGADLS
+3408 
-3418 QELLEA
+3418 
-3424 SKKILGPNK
+3424 
-3433 FYQVAMGQGQ
+3433 
-3443 FDIAISRLRSCAEE
+3443 
-3457 GSWLFLQNIH
+3457 
-3467 LVISWLPTL
+3467 
-3476 EKEISILKPHK
+3476 
-3487 NFRLWLTSEAHLKFP
+3487 
-3502 SSILQC
+3502 
-3508 SLKITIEAPPGVK
+3508 
-3521 KNLLRTYE
+3521 
-3529 GWTPEYIADG
+3529 
-3539 SVIRAQSLFSLAWFH
+3539 
-3554 AIVQERR
+3554 
-3561 MYIPQ
+3561 
-3566 GWAKFYEFSNT
+3566 
-3577 DLRSCAELLD
+3577 
-3587 KMCHSDKIPQWE
+3587 
-3599 IFRGLLMNA
+3599 
-3608 IYGGHLDDDA
+3608 
-3618 DIEKLD
+3618 
-3624 IYIKKF
+3624 
-3630 FNDEIFSIGNRSP
+3630 
-3643 SKYLSKNIVIPN
+3643 KYL
-3655 SNLHADYMNLIN
+3655 
-3667 SLPESDNPSLFNL
+3667 
-3680 PVNINSILQF
+3680 
-3690 TQSQQVINKIK
+3690 QV
-3701 LLYHSKNS
+3701 
-3709 EKSFNKEK
+3709 
-3717 WSKELIPTMQLWK
+3717 MK
-3730 KLTSQDFINQK
+3730 KDF
-3741 HNRVSSDNPLII
+3741 
-3753 FFNNEYTF
+3753 F
-3761 GMNLIKTINKD
+3761 
-3772 LINLSKLIR
+3772 
-3781 GLILPTNDLM
+3781 
-3791 DIGTSLTQS
+3791 
-3800 NIPSSWNDIWEGPE
+3800 
-3814 SSAVYLKEIIR
+3814 
-3825 KTGELSK
+3825 
-3832 LKNIQNINQLLS
+3832 
-3844 LPIDLSNMFRQK
+3844 
-3856 AFFNSFRQ
+3856 
-3864 YISHKINKPLDEL
+3864 
-3877 HLISSWRGEEISK
+3877 
-3890 YVSEEDKGEGNCIV
+3890 
-3904 QVKGLLLQG
+3904 
-3913 GNFDGKRLSSMSLGE
+3913 
-3928 SYICE
+3928 
-3933 VPVCY
+3933 
-3938 ISWLPISSSFFS
+3938 
-3950 LQTQSRLQIPLY
+3950 
-3962 VSSNRSVQLGESG
+3962 
-3975 LYVPYDQNKEDMDD
+3975 
-3989 WKLSGVAFLIEKAF
+3989 

>member
-1 MKEIKGYLERI
+1 M
-12 NDSTIME
+12 
-19 MLDITEDVLEAID
+19 
-32 NLWKETNKSVY
+32 
-43 SEERMENLIIILSE
+43 
-57 EFVRYIQIK
+57 
-66 LSKYNPWTESFIKIK
+66 
-81 DLFKYSI
+81 
-88 NICKRWK
+88 
-95 SDIDMITTKI
+95 
-105 WANYSPHLWT
+105 
-115 KKNIKCTTL
+115 
-124 NIFLRHIKMILDLR
+124 
-138 TSHEQIIYLL
+138 
-148 SSEEKNNLKIEQKL
+148 
-162 DMFKKIDLSIC
+162 
-173 NEYNEQF
+173 
-180 WDNNESSKNISN
+180 
-192 EIENII
+192 
-198 WAKQISKKLEDN
+198 EDN

-221 SNSQVYI
+221 SNSKVYI
-228 EESHTL
+228 EESHVL
-234 LEEIKRYANNYFEKW
+234 LEDIKRYANSYFEEW
-249 NKEMEF
+249 SKEIDF

-269 GKLMEIDYSDGHLK
+269 GKLMEIDYSDGRLK
-283 VNYSDQLVSFLREV
+283 VNYSDQLVSLLREV

-336 TIDQQMLKFQQ
+336 TIDQQMLRFQQ
-347 PMLLEYTTEFENII
+347 PMLLEQAIEFENII
-361 KNPNGNSKGI
+361 KNPNGNG
-371 SNKNQ
+371 KNMNRNQ
-376 ISNKITWANPS
+376 VNNKITWANPS
-387 DLDQYIVKLQRCTEK
+387 DLDQYIGRLQRCTEK
-402 LTANNRRFRKIHQT
+402 LTANNRRFRKIHQN
-416 IIDEMIELMSISL
+416 IIDEIAELMNVSL

-436 KDIIQ
+436 KDVIQ

-446 ITNVENHY
+446 IVNVETHY
-454 NISPKNTSI
+454 NISPKNTST

-503 KIQYKPSFEEIRT
+503 KIQFKPPYEEIRT
-516 KYYHEIKKFV
+516 KYYREIKKFV

-536 DNDNLFNG
+536 DNDNLFNN
-544 ILHNNK
+544 ILYDNK

-556 YQRAEN
+556 YQRAEA
-562 IFQKLSKAQDL
+562 IFQKLLKAQDI

-579 IQNVDIDEI
+579 VQNVDIDEI

-611 ELEQVKNEINI
+611 ELEQMKNTVNI
-622 NNILIS
+622 NNIVIS
-628 TTGIKSAIDNQLQNM
+628 TSGVKSAIDNQLQNM
-643 YDSLLSGLRR
+643 FDSLLSGLRR
-653 YVTKNGNQIESFVS
+653 FVTKHGNQIENFVN
-667 KGMELL
+667 KGMDLL

-686 NKYHDD
+686 NKCHDD
-692 LLKEKKL
+692 LMEEKL
-699 IQSQME
+699 QIQSQME
-705 KVEAKNKLL
+705 NVEAKNKLL
-714 NSVSGNGIDLSI
+714 KFVSGNGVDLSS

-734 ELILQSHEVM
+734 EMIIQSHELM
-744 VKEQVDIL
+744 IKEQVDIL

-759 RKSVQSEIDKF
+759 RKSVQAEIDKF

-779 NMETFEDKESVI
+779 NMETFENKESAI
-791 DAIKFIKDRQAEF
+791 NAIKFIKDRQAEF
-804 DELKLTIQKLNNDC
+804 EELKITVQKLNNDC
-818 SIFGVSKFDCTEIE
+818 EIFGVEKFNFAEIDNFE
-832 NYERELKSET
+832 KELKSEA

-849 SFSKEIGDYL
+849 TFSKEISEYL

-869 VYLFEEIITKWSN
+869 VYLFEEMIGKWSN
-882 NLKSS
+882 NLKSG
-887 AHNPIT
+887 ALNPIT
-893 VQILK
+893 IQILK
-898 EIDDIR
+898 EIDDIK

-909 LKYIRGDNWLS
+909 LKFIRGDNWLP

-929 ANIQKT
+929 ANIQNV
-935 KNIADL
+935 KNAGDL
-941 TLNDLFEV
+941 TLNDLFSV
-949 RENMKENVEK
+949 RETMKENIEK

-965 RANGEVSIREAL
+965 RANGEVSLREAL

-994 EIEIDNNEFGESNET
+994 EIEYDNSEFSESSET
-1009 IKKTVMLI
+1009 TKKTVMLI
-1017 KDWKETLTQIGD
+1017 KEWKETLTQIGD

-1055 RFADLDEILHV
+1055 RFADLDEILHI
-1066 LNIVQR
+1066 LNVVQR

-1087 NEQARFDNIN
+1087 NEQSRFDNIN
-1097 TEFNEIM
+1097 MEFNEIM
-1104 NYIEQNKCVIS
+1104 SYIEQNKCVLS
-1115 ILSYNNVKDILEKA
+1115 ILSYTNIKDILSKS
-1129 NDQLERCQKALYEFL
+1129 NDQLERCQKALNEFL

-1157 GDEDLLEIIGQAK
+1157 GDEDLLEIIGQSK

-1188 VIFNEDTTAIIAM
+1188 VIFNDETTAIVAM
-1201 KSLEGEVVHLIN
+1201 KSIEGEVVYLSN

-1228 SDEMKNTLSNILI
+1228 SDEMKNTLSNLLI
-1241 GCLKVFDVFK
+1241 ECVNVFDIFK
-1251 YPQQILCLS
+1251 HPQQILCLS

-1273 KKGTLRNLNE
+1273 KKSTLGDLNE

-1288 LDQYTKFDYSTIKDP
+1288 LDQYTKFDYSTIEDP
-1303 IERSVVSFKLKALIL
+1303 VERSVLSFKLKALIL
-1318 DTIHNIDIIAQLQ
+1318 DTIHNIDIISQLQ
-1331 ENEVKNVDEW
+1331 KHEVKNVNEW

-1353 NNKCI
+1353 NKKCI

-1373 GNVTKLVHTPLT
+1373 GNITKLVHTPLT

-1472 QQIQIIQSALKEKNV
+1472 QQIQIIQSALKERNV
-1487 NVTLLDKQV
+1487 NVTLLDKYV
-1496 KLDLN
+1496 TLDLN

-1561 IISIF
+1561 IISLF

-1598 EEKKKPDYSTNRE
+1598 EEKKKPDYSPDRE

-1627 TYSDSHYFNNLVND
+1627 TYSDSYYFNNLVND
-1641 VFPGIKYEVILYDEL
+1641 IFPNIKYEVIMYDEL
-1656 HKAIK
+1656 DKAIR

-1667 KLVYMDSQV
+1667 KLVYMDYQV

-1704 ICKVLSHALKKLGK
+1704 ICKILSHALKKLGK

-1757 AIKEPKNTQSWIIC
+1757 AIKEPKDCQSWIIC

-1789 NHLLTI
+1789 NHLFTI

-1844 AWLDKQDNHVAKII
+1844 AWLDKQDKKVAEVL
-1858 SPFIESYFFKALEWI
+1858 SPLIESFFYKALEWI
-1873 TKNSDASVVKTT
+1873 TKNTDASVVKTT

-1898 TANSLNKFI
+1898 TATSLNKFI
-1907 FGLIKGFGSN
+1907 FGLIRGFGSN
-1917 LYQNQRQEFAMIL
+1917 LYQNPRQEFASYLI
-1930 FKLAGI
+1930 KLAGI
-1936 QITDKSNVL
+1936 QVADKGNVL
-1945 DYYIDVKSDSIQHY
+1945 DCYVDNKSNMIQYYKL
-1959 KFNSYFNHDSASIRD
+1959 NNYFNHDSESIRD

-1994 PWLKKQEP
+1994 PWLKNQDP

-2010 AGKQM
+2010 SGKQM
-2015 ILRTCFNKLHSVNV
+2015 ILRQCFNKLHSVNV

-2039 AVHIIRQLHQ
+2039 AVHIIRQLNQ
-2049 YCLSISTNQG
+2049 YCLSLSTNQG

-2096 LITYHGFYNKSL
+2096 LITYQGFYNKNL

-2119 ASMNPSTSIGRYKL
+2119 ASINPSTSIGRYKL

-2147 PTSINELHQ
+2147 PTSITELQQ
-2156 VYCSLLQPIIQEC
+2156 VYSSLLQPIVQEC

-2174 TWNSSKQIQN
+2174 TWNSSKQIQS

-2189 LIIYDQT
+2189 LIIYEQV
-2196 CNKFTTS
+2196 CSKFTTS

-2228 ENEVQNQLLDVIV
+2228 ENEAQNQLLDVIV
-2241 YEAQRLFSDR
+2241 YEAQRLFLDR
-2251 LVGDDARNTFN
+2251 LVGDDSKNTFN

-2277 NISNI
+2277 NINNI
-2282 VYVYIKNDE
+2282 VYVYIKSDDNK
-2291 SNSKILKRVT
+2291 SKILKRVT

-2311 KLLSYENEYRTLDLS
+2311 KLLSYENEYRTLNIC
-2326 LYPEMLFQLA
+2326 LYSDMLYQLA

-2351 AGRTGMKRWDSIC
+2351 AGRSGMKRWDSIC
-2364 LVASMLHINIY
+2364 LVAYMLHMNIY
-2375 TLKIGRNYQAKS
+2375 SLKIGRNYQIKS
-2387 FYADIK
+2387 FYTDIK
-2393 QAIYEAGV
+2393 QAIYEAGI

-2415 INPLFIESINSLLSS
+2415 INPMFIESINSLLSS
-2430 GEVPGM
+2430 GEIPGM
-2436 YNKEELETIYNEIKD
+2436 YNKEELETLFNEIKD
-2451 TYSETGFKGSINDF
+2451 IYSETGFKGSINDF
-2465 FINRVHCN
+2465 FISRVHRN

-2480 DCSSQDFTNICEAN
+2480 DCSSPDFTNICEAN

-2500 CRLMWI
+2500 CRLNWI
-2506 DAYTQ
+2506 DAYSQ
-2511 ESMKILSKSQL
+2511 ESMKIIAKNQL
-2522 IPDLLENSKNGD
+2522 ITDIVADQKNCD
-2534 KIVKQIIDIHSDC
+2534 KIIKQIMDIHDDC
-2547 LKYNASP
+2547 LKYSASP

-2596 DTLSQDAS
+2596 DTLSQDAT
-2604 RQGILLAEKQKETDS
+2604 RQGVLLAEKQKETDS

-2646 KEEEKIQAKKKAV
+2646 MEEEKIQAKKKAV

-2677 GAIKAENLT
+2677 GAIKPENLT

-2729 EEIINFDASNI
+2729 EEIINFDAANI

-2757 SFKEATVKR
+2757 SFKEANVKR

-2791 EPLRSSLEQ
+2791 GPLRNSLAQ
-2800 ATRNLTDA
+2800 ATQNLNDA
-2808 RNRIQKLK
+2808 RARIQKLK
-2816 EDVIQVDNKVKALRE
+2816 DDVIQVDNKVKALRD
-2831 DFGIKTGEAE
+2831 DFGVKTGEAE
-2841 VLRVNLEKAKEV
+2841 VLRVNLEKSNEV
-2853 ISSAQLLLGKLEGE
+2853 IKSAQLLLGKLEGE
-2867 GKRWKS
+2867 GKRWEN
-2873 QIKEINESLN
+2873 QIKEIKESLD
-2883 SLPKNSLVSS
+2883 SLPKNSLISS
-2893 AFVTYLGEHSED
+2893 AFVTYLGEHPED
-2905 VRNQMVKRWAENNDI
+2905 IRHQMIKKWSENNHI
-2920 KNFSLRKII
+2920 NNFNLRKVI

-2942 LPYDELSIDNAIIIK
+2942 LPYDELSVDNAIIIK

-2974 WLTKHLEDKKPEVI
+2974 WLTKHLEEKKPEI
-2988 VQNDENFIRSIEL
+2988 IIQNDENFVRSIEL

-3063 VPPSTSGHLNIVNFS
+3063 VPPSTSSYLNIVNFS
-3078 ITKAGLTSQLLGI
+3078 ITKAGLMSQLLGI

-3137 ENKSLIE
+3137 ENKSLID
-3144 LLNNTKAKSTTITN
+3144 LLNDTKAKSTTITN
-3158 SLKESQEL
+3158 SLKESHEL

-3218 QFSNNGKND
+3218 QFPNNGKND
-3227 VGPEVRIK
+3227 NGPEARIK
-3235 YLTRSLEKML
+3235 YLTRSLEKL
-3245 FNYVS
+3245 VFNYVS

-3264 VIKSMHSRLFQ
+3264 VIKSMHGRLFQ
-3275 ENEWDL
+3275 QNEWDF

-3286 IPDIEGKQFNIPSWI
+3286 IPDIEGKEFNIPLWI
-3301 PKNKITNFKHLQSVC
+3301 PKDRVTKFKYLQV
-3316 PVFSDQNIFN
+3316 
-3326 DVEQWDTWIR
+3326 
-3336 TQSCEKAFPEKY
+3336 
-3348 TKALSPWQK
+3348 
-3357 VLIIQ
+3357 
-3362 TLRPDRILVALTLFC
+3362 
-3377 SGALGVS
+3377 
-3384 SLDPPALNIA
+3384 
-3394 KLVESETIPTEPIL
+3394 
-3408 FIITPGADLS
+3408 
-3418 QELLEA
+3418 
-3424 SKKILGPNK
+3424 SKK
-3433 FYQVAMGQGQ
+3433 
-3443 FDIAISRLRSCAEE
+3443 
-3457 GSWLFLQNIH
+3457 
-3467 LVISWLPTL
+3467 
-3476 EKEISILKPHK
+3476 
-3487 NFRLWLTSEAHLKFP
+3487 
-3502 SSILQC
+3502 
-3508 SLKITIEAPPGVK
+3508 KI
-3521 KNLLRTYE
+3521 
-3529 GWTPEYIADG
+3529 
-3539 SVIRAQSLFSLAWFH
+3539 
-3554 AIVQERR
+3554 
-3561 MYIPQ
+3561 
-3566 GWAKFYEFSNT
+3566 
-3577 DLRSCAELLD
+3577 
-3587 KMCHSDKIPQWE
+3587 
-3599 IFRGLLMNA
+3599 
-3608 IYGGHLDDDA
+3608 
-3618 DIEKLD
+3618 
-3624 IYIKKF
+3624 
-3630 FNDEIFSIGNRSP
+3630 
-3643 SKYLSKNIVIPN
+3643 
-3655 SNLHADYMNLIN
+3655 
-3667 SLPESDNPSLFNL
+3667 
-3680 PVNINSILQF
+3680 
-3690 TQSQQVINKIK
+3690 
-3701 LLYHSKNS
+3701 
-3709 EKSFNKEK
+3709 
-3717 WSKELIPTMQLWK
+3717 
-3730 KLTSQDFINQK
+3730 
-3741 HNRVSSDNPLII
+3741 
-3753 FFNNEYTF
+3753 
-3761 GMNLIKTINKD
+3761 
-3772 LINLSKLIR
+3772 
-3781 GLILPTNDLM
+3781 
-3791 DIGTSLTQS
+3791 
-3800 NIPSSWNDIWEGPE
+3800 
-3814 SSAVYLKEIIR
+3814 
-3825 KTGELSK
+3825 
-3832 LKNIQNINQLLS
+3832 
-3844 LPIDLSNMFRQK
+3844 
-3856 AFFNSFRQ
+3856 
-3864 YISHKINKPLDEL
+3864 
-3877 HLISSWRGEEISK
+3877 
-3890 YVSEEDKGEGNCIV
+3890 
-3904 QVKGLLLQG
+3904 
-3913 GNFDGKRLSSMSLGE
+3913 
-3928 SYICE
+3928 
-3933 VPVCY
+3933 
-3938 ISWLPISSSFFS
+3938 
-3950 LQTQSRLQIPLY
+3950 
-3962 VSSNRSVQLGESG
+3962 
-3975 LYVPYDQNKEDMDD
+3975 
-3989 WKLSGVAFLIEKAF
+3989 